1 MENLLHE
8 PISVEVTFDT
18 SLPHRCIPRSFR
30 TKTGREVIVSE
41 IGLIHPKYNGLKTFF
56 LFDITD
62 GALDYRISFDTEKLE
77 WFLEWE
83 GDENV

>member
-8 PISVEVTFDT
+8 PISVDATFDQ
-18 SLPHRCIPRSFR
+18 SAPHRCVPTAFR
-30 TKTGREVIVSE
+30 TASGREIIVTE
-41 IGLIHPKYNGLKTFF
+41 IGLIHPKFNGLKTFF
-56 LFDITD
+56 LFDVTD
-62 GALDYRISFDTEKLE
+62 GMSDFRLSFNTERLE

>member
-1 MENLLHE
+1 MEEMLHE
-8 PISVEVTFDT
+8 PISVDAVFDVNL
-18 SLPHRCIPRSFR
+18 SHRCIPKTFK
-30 TKTGREVIVSE
+30 TKTGREVTVTE
-41 IGLIHPKYNGLKTFF
+41 VGLIHPKFDGVKTHF

-62 GALDYRISFDTEKLE
+62 GNSDFRLSLDTERLE

>member
-8 PISVEVTFDT
+8 PISVDAVFDT
-18 SLPHRCIPRSFR
+18 SKPHHCIPKSFK
-30 TKTGREVIVSE
+30 TKTGKEIIVTE
-41 IGLIHPKYNGLKTFF
+41 IGLIHPKFDGIKTHF

-62 GALDYRISFDTEKLE
+62 GSSDYRLSFDTERLE